1 MKVYICSPY
10 QGSEANLD
18 VARQACGECLNNGD
32 APFASHLLYPNIG
45 RIPRRMGLD
54 AALQW
59 VRQADMLWVITM
71 DGTVTSGMAEEIA
84 TFDASVHDG
93 EYKRVAR
100 VSRYI
105 KASESIDFIDDIC
118 VVKITDPLLVRINQA
133 LTKYLGKAAQ

>member
-1 MKVYICSPY
+1 MRVYICSPY
-10 QGSEANLD
+10 QWSEANLD
-18 VARQACGECLNNGD
+18 VARQACGECFTNGD
-32 APFASHLLYPNIG
+32 APFASHLMYPNIG

-59 VRQADMLWVITM
+59 VTEADMLWVITI

-100 VSRYI
+100 VSHYF
-105 KASESIDFIDDIC
+105 KESESIDPIADIYPARLSN
-118 VVKITDPLLVRINQA
+118 PLLVHINQKI
-133 LTKYLGKAAQ
+133 TKFLGQTQ